1 MSATS
6 NSAIAPS
13 PTSAEA
19 EDPRH
24 GRSPFGFT
32 FIAPL
37 VLGTVLNPINSTML
51 ATALVPIAESL
62 GTDIA
67 ATGWLIA
74 ALYLTTAVAQPT
86 LGRLVDLLGARR
98 IFLASLGLVGAAGV
112 CGQFA
117 SSLAGLV
124 AVRIL
129 LGVGTSGAYPAAM
142 RILRERGEA
151 TGSKPPRFVFGVMTV
166 AAFSTTAVGPVIG
179 GLLVTAF
186 GWQSIFTIN
195 VPLALIAAVS
205 ILIWTPHD
213 RAPAHTF
220 ARLMKDI
227 DLVGIVSFAAFL
239 LSLMAFLMNLKNGP
253 LWLALAGS
261 IVFGGALIWHS
272 LRRPQPFLDVRMLAR
287 NWPLSMTYLRAAAIS
302 IIVFSVYYGFT
313 QWLQSAVGYSSAG
326 AGLVALPMS
335 VVAAAASLLGARIK
349 GLRSP
354 FVIAV
359 GASLAGSAGLVF
371 VDGTSP
377 LWMTVTAITLFG
389 ITLGTFSMATQAAVY
404 IQAPAEEI
412 GTAAGLQRTA
422 QYIGAIVAAS
432 LLASIYGE
440 HASDDGMH
448 SLAAVAGALS
458 AILFIVTL
466 FDRTLSR
473 TAAKEPGKESGKQ
486 ATPQLGLVIPQVKP
500 VKEET
505 IMPLTTLDETPALV
519 VIDLQKGIVGLP
531 CAHPM
536 AEIVGRAADL
546 ARAFRKHGLPVILV
560 NVAGRAPGRTEV
572 TFNFTPPADWMELV
586 PELDRQPS
594 DHLVTKH
601 QIGAFYGTALEQ
613 ILRRRGVTQVVLAGV
628 ATGSGVEATARN
640 AYDHGYNVTL
650 VTDAMTDMSGDA
662 HRHSVEVV
670 FPRLGETAT
679 TDDVLQALAGRAPK
693 AATTEPA
700 ARVVQPAE

>member
-1 MSATS
+1 VNANS
-6 NSAIAPS
+6 NGAIASS
-13 PTSAEA
+13 PTSVEVG
-19 EDPRH
+19 EPTH
-24 GRSPFGFT
+24 GGSPFGFA

-37 VLGTVLNPINSTML
+37 VLGSVLNPINSTML

-62 GTDIA
+62 GTDLA

-98 IFLASLGLVGAAGV
+98 IFLASLGLVGAAGL

-117 SSLAGLV
+117 STLAGLV

-129 LGVGTSGAYPAAM
+129 LGIGTSGAYPAAM

-151 TGSKPPRFVFGVMTV
+151 TGSKPPRFVFGVMTLS
-166 AAFSTTAVGPVIG
+166 AFSTTAIGPVIG

-195 VPLALIAAVS
+195 VPLALIAALS

-213 RAPAHTF
+213 RAPTHTF
-220 ARLMKDI
+220 GRLMKDI
-227 DLVGIVSFAAFL
+227 DLVGIALFAAFL

-261 IVFGGALIWHS
+261 IVFGTALVWHS
-272 LRRPQPFLDVRMLAR
+272 LRRKQPFLDVRMLAR

-302 IIVFSVYYGFT
+302 VIVFSVYYGFA
-313 QWLQSAVGYSSAG
+313 QWLQSALGYSSAG
-326 AGLVALPMS
+326 AGLVTLPMS
-335 VVAAAASLLGARIK
+335 VVAAGASLIGARIK
-349 GLRSP
+349 SLRAP
-354 FVIAV
+354 FLIAV
-359 GASLAGSAGLVF
+359 GAALAGSGGLLF
-371 VDGTSP
+371 VDGASP
-377 LWMTVTAITLFG
+377 IWMIVTAFTLFG
-389 ITLGTFSMATQAAVY
+389 VTLGTFSTATQAAVY

-422 QYIGAIVAAS
+422 QYIGAIAAAS

-440 HASDDGMH
+440 RASDHALH

-458 AILFIVTL
+458 IILFIVTL

-473 TAAKEPGKESGKQ
+473 AAAAPSD
-486 ATPQLGLVIPQVKP
+486 AVTPQI
-500 VKEET
+500 KEET

-531 CAHPM
+531 CAHPIG
-536 AEIVGRAADL
+536 EIVGRTAEL
-546 ARAFRKHGLPVILV
+546 ARAFRAHGLPVILV

-572 TFNFTPPADWMELV
+572 TFNFTPPANWTELV
-586 PELDRQPS
+586 PELDQQPG

-613 ILRRRGVTQVVLAGV
+613 ILRRRGVTQVVLTGV
-628 ATGSGVEATARN
+628 ATSSGVEATARN

-650 VTDAMTDMSGDA
+650 VVDAMTDMSADA
-662 HRHSVEVV
+662 HRYSVESI
-670 FPRLGETAT
+670 FPRLGETTT
-679 TDDVLQALAGRAPK
+679 TDDMLRALAGHASS

-700 ARVVQPAE
+700 ERAVQPAE

>member
-1 MSATS
+1 MSRDKAS
-6 NSAIAPS
+6 RRS
-13 PTSAEA
+13 
-19 EDPRH
+19 
-24 GRSPFGFT
+24 GSPFGFT

-37 VLGTVLNPINSTML
+37 VLGSVLNPINSTML

-62 GTDIA
+62 GSDIA

-86 LGRLVDLLGARR
+86 LGRMVDLLGARR
-98 IFLASLGLVGAAGV
+98 VFLASLGLVAAAGL

-117 SSLAGLV
+117 STLAGLV

-151 TGSKPPRFVFGVMTV
+151 TGSKPPRFVFGVMTLS
-166 AAFSTTAVGPVIG
+166 AFSTTAVGPVIG
-179 GLLVTAF
+179 GLLVSAF

-195 VPLALIAAVS
+195 VPLALIAALS

-227 DLVGIVSFAAFL
+227 DLPGIALFAAFL

-261 IVFGGALIWHS
+261 VVFGAALVWHS

-287 NWPLSMTYLRAAAIS
+287 NWPLTMTYLRAAAIA
-302 IIVFSVYYGFT
+302 IIVFSVYYGFA

-326 AGLVALPMS
+326 AGLVTLPMS
-335 VVAAAASLLGARIK
+335 VVAAAASLTGARTK
-349 GLRSP
+349 GLRGP
-354 FVIAV
+354 FLVSV
-359 GASLAGSAGLVF
+359 GAALAGNLGLLF
-371 VDGTSP
+371 VDGASP
-377 LWMTVTAITLFG
+377 LWMIVTAITLFG
-389 ITLGTFSMATQAAVY
+389 VTLGTFSFATQAAVY

-422 QYIGAIVAAS
+422 QYIGAIAAAS

-440 HASDDGMH
+440 RASDHGLH

-466 FDRTLSR
+466 FDRTLARVVSP
-473 TAAKEPGKESGKQ
+473 AAAEGDAPAPLIKE
-486 ATPQLGLVIPQVKP
+486 T
-500 VKEET
+500 T
-505 IMPLTTLDETPALV
+505 MPLTKLDDTSALV

-531 CAHPM
+531 CAHP
-536 AEIVGRAADL
+536 ADEIVGRAARL
-546 ARAFRKHGLPVILV
+546 ASAFRGRGLPVVLV

-572 TFNFTPPADWMELV
+572 QFNFTPPADWTELV

-594 DHLVTKH
+594 DYTVTKQ

-613 ILRRRGVTQVVLAGV
+613 ILRRHGVTQVVLAGV
-628 ATGSGVEATARN
+628 ATSSGVEATARN

-650 VTDAMTDMSGDA
+650 VVDAMTDLSADA
-662 HRHSVEVV
+662 HRHSVETI

-679 TDDVLQALAGRAPK
+679 TDDVIRSLGERAH
-693 AATTEPA
+693 
-700 ARVVQPAE
+700 

>member
-1 MSATS
+1 VSRDKAS
-6 NSAIAPS
+6 RRN
-13 PTSAEA
+13 
-19 EDPRH
+19 
-24 GRSPFGFT
+24 GSPFGFT

-37 VLGTVLNPINSTML
+37 VLGSVLNPINSTML

-62 GTDIA
+62 GSDIA

-86 LGRLVDLLGARR
+86 LGRMVDLLGARR
-98 IFLASLGLVGAAGV
+98 VFLASLGLVAAAGL

-117 SSLAGLV
+117 STLAGLV

-151 TGSKPPRFVFGVMTV
+151 TGSKPPRFVFGVMTLS
-166 AAFSTTAVGPVIG
+166 AFSTTAVGPVIG
-179 GLLVTAF
+179 GLLVSAF

-195 VPLALIAAVS
+195 VPLALIAALS

-227 DLVGIVSFAAFL
+227 DLSGIALFAAFL

-261 IVFGGALIWHS
+261 VVFGAALVWHS

-287 NWPLSMTYLRAAAIS
+287 NWPLTMTYLRAAAIS
-302 IIVFSVYYGFT
+302 IIVFSVYYGFA

-326 AGLVALPMS
+326 AGLVTLPMS
-335 VVAAAASLLGARIK
+335 VVAAAASLTGARTK
-349 GLRSP
+349 GLRGP
-354 FVIAV
+354 FLVSV
-359 GASLAGSAGLVF
+359 GAALAGNLGLLF
-371 VDGTSP
+371 VDGASP
-377 LWMTVTAITLFG
+377 LWMIVTAITLFG
-389 ITLGTFSMATQAAVY
+389 VTLGTFSIATQAAVY

-422 QYIGAIVAAS
+422 QYIGAIAAAS

-440 HASDDGMH
+440 RASDHGLH

-466 FDRTLSR
+466 FDRTLARVVSP
-473 TAAKEPGKESGKQ
+473 AAAEGDAPAPLIKE
-486 ATPQLGLVIPQVKP
+486 T
-500 VKEET
+500 T
-505 IMPLTTLDETPALV
+505 MPLTKLDDTSALV

-531 CAHPM
+531 CAHP
-536 AEIVGRAADL
+536 ADEIVGRAAKL
-546 ARAFRKHGLPVILV
+546 AGAFRARGLPVVLV
-560 NVAGRAPGRTEV
+560 NVAGRAPGRTEMQ
-572 TFNFTPPADWMELV
+572 FNFTPPADWTELV

-594 DHLVTKH
+594 DYTVTKQ

-613 ILRRRGVTQVVLAGV
+613 ILRRHGVTQVVLAGV
-628 ATGSGVEATARN
+628 ATSSGVEATARN
-640 AYDHGYNVTL
+640 AYDHG
-650 VTDAMTDMSGDA
+650 
-662 HRHSVEVV
+662 
-670 FPRLGETAT
+670 
-679 TDDVLQALAGRAPK
+679 
-693 AATTEPA
+693 
-700 ARVVQPAE
+700 

>member
-1 MSATS
+1 VSRDKTS
-6 NSAIAPS
+6 RSS
-13 PTSAEA
+13 
-19 EDPRH
+19 
-24 GRSPFGFT
+24 GSPFGFT

-37 VLGTVLNPINSTML
+37 VLGSVLNPINSTML

-62 GTDIA
+62 GSDIA

-86 LGRLVDLLGARR
+86 LGRMVDLLGARR
-98 IFLASLGLVGAAGV
+98 VFLASLGLVAAAGL

-117 SSLAGLV
+117 STLAGLV

-151 TGSKPPRFVFGVMTV
+151 TGSKPPRFVFGIMTLS
-166 AAFSTTAVGPVIG
+166 AFSTTAVGPVIG
-179 GLLVTAF
+179 GLLVSAF

-195 VPLALIAAVS
+195 VPLALIAALS

-227 DLVGIVSFAAFL
+227 DLPGIALFAAFL

-261 IVFGGALIWHS
+261 VVFGAALVWHS

-287 NWPLSMTYLRAAAIS
+287 NWPLTMTYLCAAAIA
-302 IIVFSVYYGFT
+302 IIVFSVYYGFA

-326 AGLVALPMS
+326 AGLVTLPMS
-335 VVAAAASLLGARIK
+335 VVAAAASLTGARTK
-349 GLRSP
+349 GLRGP
-354 FVIAV
+354 FLVSV
-359 GASLAGSAGLVF
+359 GAALAGNLGLLF
-371 VDGTSP
+371 VDGASP
-377 LWMTVTAITLFG
+377 LWMIVTAITLFG
-389 ITLGTFSMATQAAVY
+389 VTLGTFSFATQAAVY

-422 QYIGAIVAAS
+422 QYIGAIAAAS

-440 HASDDGMH
+440 RASDHGLH

-466 FDRTLSR
+466 FDRTLARVVSP
-473 TAAKEPGKESGKQ
+473 AAAEGDAPAPLIKE
-486 ATPQLGLVIPQVKP
+486 T
-500 VKEET
+500 T
-505 IMPLTTLDETPALV
+505 MPLTKLDDTSALV

-531 CAHPM
+531 CAHP
-536 AEIVGRAADL
+536 ADEIVGRAARL
-546 ARAFRKHGLPVILV
+546 ASAFRGRGLPVVLV

-572 TFNFTPPADWMELV
+572 QFNFIPPADWTELV

-594 DHLVTKH
+594 DYTVTKQ

-613 ILRRRGVTQVVLAGV
+613 ILRRHGVTQVILAGV
-628 ATGSGVEATARN
+628 ATSSGVEATARN

-650 VTDAMTDMSGDA
+650 VVDAMTDLSADA
-662 HRHSVEVV
+662 HRHSVETI

-679 TDDVLQALAGRAPK
+679 TDDVIRSLGERAH
-693 AATTEPA
+693 
-700 ARVVQPAE
+700 